1 MTRSLR
7 VLHVASGDLWAGAE
21 VQAFT
26 LMAHLARSPGVE
38 VAAVLLNDG
47 RLAQELRAAGI
58 EVHIVDERQTGA
70 VSIVMRLRRV
80 LQEWRPDVVHT
91 HRIKENIL
99 GSVANRL
106 CGNVPCVRTTHGGD
120 ERRPRRGVRSAV
132 NRAAFGLDQWCGRVL
147 QQKIVAVSNP
157 LGQALVEQFGRDKV
171 VVIEN
176 GVDADVVRSQCG
188 VAVADFRTTDP
199 GAAHIGLIGRLV
211 AVKRVDLFIGMA
223 ALLNAER
230 PMRQLRFHVFGEG
243 PLRAMLVDLARRSQV
258 AELIKF
264 HGHREDI
271 ATCLGGLDVLVNCS
285 DHEGMP
291 MTSLEASALGVPL
304 VAHAVGG
311 LTSVV
316 PEEFLVHQHDASG
329 YKAAVLRALCAD
341 ARTITK
347 KNAESTLNKFS
358 AQRNAERI
366 RALYE
371 QLIERTGAGENHRC
385 V

>member
-7 VLHVASGDLWAGAE
+7 VLHIASGDLWAGAE

-26 LMAHLARSPGVE
+26 LMTHLVRETGTE

-47 RLAQELRAAGI
+47 MLAAKLRSAGI
-58 EVHIVDERQTGA
+58 EVHIVDERRTGA
-70 VSIVMRLRRV
+70 VSILMRLRRV

-91 HRIKENIL
+91 HRMKENIL
-99 GSVANRL
+99 GAVANRL
-106 CGNVPCVRTTHGGD
+106 SRNVPCVRTTHGGT
-120 ERRPRRGVRSAV
+120 ERRPGRGVRGAV

-147 QQKIVAVSNP
+147 QQKVVAVSDP
-157 LGQALVEQFGRDKV
+157 LGQTLAEHFGRNKV
-171 VVIEN
+171 VVIAN
-176 GVDADVVRSQCG
+176 GVDVDRVRSERG
-188 VAVADFRTTDP
+188 VAHFRTADP
-199 GAAHIGLIGRLV
+199 GAAHIGFIGRLV
-211 AVKRVDLFIGMA
+211 EVKRVDLFIGLAEVLSADQA
-223 ALLNAER
+223 A
-230 PMRQLRFHVFGEG
+230 RQFRFHVFGEG
-243 PLRAMLVDLARRSQV
+243 PLRPVLVELARRSQV

-264 HGHREDI
+264 HGHRDDI

-291 MTSLEASALGVPL
+291 MTALEASALGVPL

-316 PEEFLVHQHDASG
+316 PQEFLVHQHDATG
-329 YKAAVLRALCAD
+329 YKAGVLRALRAD
-341 ARTITK
+341 GRAIAMEK
-347 KNAESTLNKFS
+347 AESTLNKFS

-371 QLIERTGAGENHRC
+371 QLIERTSTRENDRC